1 MKKFKRNEE
10 KDRYV
15 AIRME
20 RDTTVVEKDDWRLQ
34 NDVEHLKKAAI
45 HPTDGEELCKH
56 APHLKRCEFCFQP
69 VQDTPHQW
77 WFVPEDLSGCICE
90 ECYNDF
96 KDDFEWKELDG
107 WDVEW
112 FV

>member
-1 MKKFKRNEE
+1 MSQSERRN
-10 KDRYV
+10 
-15 AIRME
+15 
-20 RDTTVVEKDDWRLQ
+20 TTVVEKDDWRLQ

-45 HPTDGEELCKH
+45 HPTDGEELCRH

-69 VQDTPHQW
+69 VQDTPHQR